1 VKVLQVYKDYAPVV
15 GGIESHLERLAVD
28 LARRG
33 VEIEVLVTARGKET
47 VRTREAA
54 VAVTRAGRLATFA
67 STPLSVSLFREIGGR
82 RPDIVHLHHPYPI
95 GELAWLLRSPAP
107 AVISYHSDIV
117 RQRQLLRVYR
127 PFLRRVLARARF
139 ILVNDLRYAESS
151 PHLGRHLAKCRPVPW
166 GIEVER
172 YGPRPD
178 LAPRA
183 AELRRTLGTPLVLFI
198 GQLRY
203 YKGVQFLLEAM
214 RRTDGHLAVIGDGPE
229 RARLEEVGR
238 SKDLAGRVHLL
249 GRLSDEDVIAAYHA
263 CDVFVLPSVYR
274 SEAWGFVIL
283 EAMAAGK
290 PVITTELGTGTSILN
305 RQGETGLVV
314 PPADPE
320 ALARAID
327 ALLGDPA
334 AREAMG
340 RKGYERVSRN
350 FTHARTV
357 ARTLAV
363 YREVLGE

>member
-1 VKVLQVYKDYAPVV
+1 
-15 GGIESHLERLAVD
+15 
-28 LARRG
+28 
-33 VEIEVLVTARGKET
+33 
-47 VRTREAA
+47 
-54 VAVTRAGRLATFA
+54 
-67 STPLSVSLFREIGGR
+67 
-82 RPDIVHLHHPYPI
+82 
-95 GELAWLLRSPAP
+95 
-107 AVISYHSDIV
+107 
-117 RQRQLLRVYR
+117 
-127 PFLRRVLARARF
+127 
-139 ILVNDLRYAESS
+139 
-151 PHLGRHLAKCRPVPW
+151 VPW